1 MLQEE
6 IKSLPKI
13 ENMTNSNGNKTPNQF
28 IITTPDYVVFQSY
41 SSIIAVQHRRTMKI
55 VLDRQKW
62 DYSITTGKYRN
73 QFTGLDKKQTIKAI
87 ESGEIEL
94 SDLN

>member
-1 MLQEE
+1 M
-6 IKSLPKI
+6 PKI
-13 ENMTNSNGNKTPNQF
+13 ENMTNSNGNETPNQF